1 MPLDD
6 VVHTQAS
13 DLERRLAEE
22 QRSSMDREHLL
33 SAKLTKMRRLQRLAL
48 GVRSPSPIADAAPD
62 ELAPAPAEY
71 QVPARACSALGLAAS
86 GSTSR
91 LISGSRPADHGSR
104 PADHGSSRPADHG
117 SAGLTAGRL
126 QVRAQKRGQV
136 GEALAVAPLARASS
150 SAAQIS
156 YGSAPSWVR
165 AGAGADRLPSS
176 AQHGPAPRRSHSQ
189 ELLAATARR
198 HRALLYSELTK
209 KLARAS

>member
-1 MPLDD
+1 
-6 VVHTQAS
+6 
-13 DLERRLAEE
+13 
-22 QRSSMDREHLL
+22 MDREHLL

-91 LISGSRPADHGSR
+91 LISGST